1 MKNLVILLIL
11 ATFGL
16 MSCSVKEMEIRTNPI
31 PRITTDGYLEIEGV
45 KPSESTIEISVNG
58 DRFAYLIKEDDFYDD
73 YFRVSLMLNH
83 GQNNIE
89 IKNGDKNDI
98 FIKTIKLSVQRD
110 SSNNEKT
117 RAAELDSIA
126 KKEKAD
132 ETAFIESEEGVKYLK
147 TKAGKIWNKNRD
159 WSKRACQRL
168 ANNQVWNGMHINM
181 VIYLF
186 GLPDKTER
194 RDESYGIVYEYTWY
208 DLNAAGNFYRN
219 GETLTQYNSEGTVQ
233 GFPLSST
240 SSVIYRGKEYEIL
253 RHLRD

>member
-16 MSCSVKEMEIRTNPI
+16 TSCSVKEMEIRTNPI
-31 PRITTDGYLEIEGV
+31 PRTTTDGYLEIEGV

-73 YFRVSLMLNH
+73 YFRVSLMLNR

-89 IKNGDKNDI
+89 IKNRKNDI

-132 ETAFIESEEGVKYLK
+132 EIAFVESEEGIKYLK

-159 WSKRACQRL
+159 WSKIDCERL
-168 ANNQVWNGMHINM
+168 ANNLVWSGMGFDM
-181 VIYLF
+181 AIYLF

-194 RDESYGIVYEYTWY
+194 RDESYGIVNEYTWY
-208 DLNAAGNFYRN
+208 DLNPVGNFHSN
-219 GETLTQYNSEGTVQ
+219 GETLTEYHLEGKVH
-233 GFPLSST
+233 GFPV
-240 SSVIYRGKEYEIL
+240 SSVADHMIYRGKEYKIL
-253 RHLRD
+253 RLR